1 MVNQTGN
8 GYISGTTN
16 DSIENSTQ
24 NIGVSTIERFINV
37 PLKDSA
43 SDRQHEM
50 ATWNVSFAIAMA
62 PRAYDTIRYD
72 RPAQASRPDFC
83 IIIIII
89 IIYWKKQV
97 TNVHA

>member
-8 GYISGTTN
+8 AYISGTTN

-24 NIGVSTIERFINV
+24 NIGVSTIEKYINV

-43 SDRQHEM
+43 SDRQLEM
-50 ATWNVSFAIAMA
+50 ATWHVSFAITMA

-83 IIIIII
+83 IIVII